1 MSRDDDSHD
10 DDDDDDDDNDAIDD
24 DDDDNN
30 NDADDD
36 NNNMFDNSFDEDYDD
51 IIQLAYYSMLYQIS
65 KHFHTVNIDKQRRL
79 FTVDRNMFPCEDL

>member
-10 DDDDDDDDNDAIDD
+10 DDDDSHDDDDADD
-24 DDDDNN
+24 
-30 NDADDD
+30 DDD
-36 NNNMFDNSFDEDYDD
+36 NNNMFDNSFDDYDG

>member
-10 DDDDDDDDNDAIDD
+10 DDDDSHDDDDADD
-24 DDDDNN
+24 
-30 NDADDD
+30 DDD
-36 NNNMFDNSFDEDYDD
+36 NNNMFDNSFDEDYDG